1 MSQFNKQFAIID
13 KIKSLVKKT
22 ARPFQRSNGEP
33 PISEEI
39 ARKIQKNSYDLSHS
53 KIKETFTPAYKIIT
67 EQLQVDDDQI
77 FRGAVF
83 NLMNIALTTEEYAN
97 DIVHVLEKAMNKEL
111 RTQEQLEYLKSKISV
126 IKENQRIK
134 K

>member
-13 KIKSLVKKT
+13 RIKSLVKKT
-22 ARPFQRSNGEP
+22 TRPFQRSSNEP
-33 PISEEI
+33 LITEEI
-39 ARKIQKNSYDLSHS
+39 ARKIQRNSYDLSHS
-53 KIKETFTPAYKIIT
+53 RIKESFTPAYKIIA
-67 EQLQVDDDQI
+67 EQLQVEDDQI

-83 NLMNIALTTEEYAN
+83 NLTNIALTKREYAE
-97 DIVHVLEKAMNKEL
+97 DIISVLKKAMNKEL
-111 RTQEQLEYLKSKISV
+111 RNQEQLEYLNSKINT